1 MHVQIPPSEKELNIA
16 AVKRAIDRKQS
27 EVEIAQRK
35 LTDLQ
40 AELRGLAIALEAIDG
55 KLTLTPRGGL

>member
-40 AELRGLAIALEAIDG
+40 AELRGLQIALEAIG
-55 KLTLTPRGGL
+55 